1 MDQEIREI
9 VRKNTS
15 KGDHVEDLSPM
26 DPPSAYEPP
35 GAGLSVPYEEMH
47 PYLKRLRDEHIICMS
62 ELADFEA
69 CLNTITQQGPSENTD
84 AVLNGFFGFV
94 ERVLLPHNQRE
105 EVELF
110 GLLEER
116 LLSSG
121 EHSTSAI
128 PGAKVSTA
136 VDLMK
141 SDHLQYLQISAV
153 MTNFFGISKRLPDEQ
168 SRLYVL
174 DAAVRQGRKLIED
187 LKLHIFREDE
197 VLFSLAH
204 NLIKPEEFDQMARL
218 GHRAE

>member
-1 MDQEIREI
+1 M
-9 VRKNTS
+9 
-15 KGDHVEDLSPM
+15 
-26 DPPSAYEPP
+26 
-35 GAGLSVPYEEMH
+35 
-47 PYLKRLRDEHIICMS
+47 
-62 ELADFEA
+62 
-69 CLNTITQQGPSENTD
+69 
-84 AVLNGFFGFV
+84 
-94 ERVLLPHNQRE
+94 
-105 EVELF
+105 
-110 GLLEER
+110 
-116 LLSSG
+116 SSG